1 LIKIIKELNVEVT
14 KPNIFQAIVAKQ
26 YDMNT
31 RFLKVTFV
39 DCGTRID
46 IPATDTTKVLL
57 NAERADGQSK
67 GFDGVINEDGTVTV
81 PLHSWMLEL
90 EGTVVCDISVIDTA
104 TDDEKKLTT
113 TSFTLFVEKAAYGG
127 SDVTTDPQYDVLV
140 DLITEVEKIIANGGG
155 SGKSGLSTWKVD
167 VDLSESLRVIPPDLP
182 YIEGRELQVGDL
194 VIDSLGK
201 MYRVIE
207 IDQRGNAGTL
217 EDLKFTIK
225 GENANSSIKH
235 IKGCGVEGTEV
246 IRITDLESG
255 IYTIEGD
262 LAYYRLT
269 AMFEHFDNNDL
280 VFVQRHPNG
289 DMTVVKITTDATAG
303 LYCTG
308 DEVLKGQYPNNSG
321 IRIFT
326 YELLDAELE
335 DYRYSVESFKFEDIS
350 TKLPTNEYNEA
361 TAESDYPS
369 WYGVN
374 DFVNTAIQTAL
385 SNFVNVAE
393 VGQ

>member
-1 LIKIIKELNVEVT
+1 
-14 KPNIFQAIVAKQ
+14 
-26 YDMNT
+26 MNT

-46 IPATDTTKVLL
+46 IPATDTTKVLI

-104 TDDEKKLTT
+104 ADAEKKLTT

-207 IDQRGNAGTL
+207 IDPRSNAGTL
-217 EDLKFTIK
+217 EDLSFSIK
-225 GENANSSIKH
+225 GEKGEQGNS
-235 IKGCGVEGTEV
+235 GVYVG
-246 IRITDLESG
+246 S
-255 IYTIEGD
+255 
-262 LAYYRLT
+262 
-269 AMFEHFDNNDL
+269 
-280 VFVQRHPNG
+280 G
-289 DMTVVKITTDATAG
+289 DMPDG
-303 LYCTG
+303 
-308 DEVLKGQYPNNSG
+308 
-321 IRIFT
+321 
-326 YELLDAELE
+326 
-335 DYRYSVESFKFEDIS
+335 
-350 TKLPTNEYNEA
+350 YNIQVDPE
-361 TAESDYPS
+361 AESDFDEMVETVIKNNTDNVYNAESQNPQS
-369 WYGVN
+369 GVA
-374 DFVNTAIQTAL
+374 VAQAIETAL
-385 SNFVNVAE
+385 SNFVNVE
-393 VGQ
+393 VNGQ